1 VIAHEWSHLAGFA
14 HEGEA
19 NFVGWLAAVRGG
31 PAAEYSAWLFLYGE
45 IRGSLDQA
53 TRADVAK
60 RLAEGPRTDLEAIAR
75 RYRDQVKPW
84 VSAPGWEAY
93 DQYLRANRIEGGVA
107 SYGDAIRLLLGTRFG
122 SSWTPVMRPRPANAG
137 APPRE

>member
-1 VIAHEWSHLAGFA
+1 MPGWFETFKGALSDIPRNEPIHDDLAWVSGYNAEVRRLQTVI
-14 HEGEA
+14 
-19 NFVGWLAAVRGG
+19 N
-31 PAAEYSAWLFLYGE
+31 SARTH
-45 IRGSLDQA
+45 IRDIA
-53 TRADVAK
+53 TRIAGDA
-60 RLAEGPRTDLEAIAR
+60 LDGPLTGTEVG

-122 SSWTPVMRPRPANAG
+122 PSWTPVMKPRPANAG
-137 APPRE
+137 APPRG